1 MMKNAKSL
9 PSETIFSGGAMAEW
23 LGRALQKLARRF
35 DSGSCLQFL
44 NQVISYKRPDRTRF
58 LKSSTKLK
66 CGAGRFRL
74 VPPVFKS
81 GDFF

>member
-1 MMKNAKSL
+1 
-9 PSETIFSGGAMAEW
+9 
-23 LGRALQKLARRF
+23 
-35 DSGSCLQFL
+35 
-44 NQVISYKRPDRTRF
+44 VISYKRPDRTRF